1 MPEKPKKKP
10 LTVETIKVQK
20 TPDKMRTYYAREGKE
35 YGLGVN
41 QFLYTL
47 FCLNEDLPRMKK
59 MTDEEIRRQ
68 IVTEYARYKD
78 TREFYGSQ
86 HDAIVDAR
94 QRFNRGMLG
103 PDKGNPPLKCSFRY
117 NDRGE
122 PMHRGTTMTDQD
134 KADYL
139 AHWTAVWVENG
150 KFKSG
155 IIVRPWMLP
164 PDHPLVSK
172 WVGTIARFSSRSKEI
187 WQRAKERKNSK
198 RNVEG
203 SGEKNR

>member
-1 MPEKPKKKP
+1 MENKKRKP
-10 LTVETIKVQK
+10 LTVDTIKVER
-20 TPDKMRTYYAREGKE
+20 TPDKRREYYARAGKE

-47 FCLNEDLPRMKK
+47 FCLNEDLPRVKK

-68 IVTEYARYKD
+68 IVTEYAKYKD
-78 TREFYGSQ
+78 TREFYGRQ

-103 PDKGNPPLKCSFRY
+103 PDKGHPPLKCSFRY

-122 PMHRGTTMTDQD
+122 PIHRMTVMTAAD

-139 AHWTAVWVENG
+139 AHWTAVWIQDG
-150 KFKSG
+150 AWKSG
-155 IIVRPWMLP
+155 IVVRDWMLP
-164 PDHPLVSK
+164 IDHPLVQK
-172 WVGTIARFSSRSKEI
+172 WVALVARYSTKSKEI
-187 WQRAKERKNSK
+187 WSRVQAKKNGKDSK
-198 RNVEG
+198 GNVE
-203 SGEKNR
+203 KR